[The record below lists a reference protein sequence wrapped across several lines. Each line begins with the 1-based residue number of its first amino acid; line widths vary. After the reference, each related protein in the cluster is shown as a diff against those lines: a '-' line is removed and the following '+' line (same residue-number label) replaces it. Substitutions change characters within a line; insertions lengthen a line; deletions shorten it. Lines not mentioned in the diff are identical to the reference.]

1 MGAWIIKDF
10 IEISDKTRK
19 GTILECFSYKEI
31 DETFICD
38 IIEDNKIKTIQI
50 SKTLPAEAYQII
62 DSILERKPQL
72 NFRVY
77 NLYFYNQYDISF
89 LEKMSHLRSLRIDC
103 HLRDWNNMIDFNILT
118 KLNLKSL
125 YLNAFELKDYTFIKN
140 LSKNLEELLIYADT
154 MGSSIYFDC
163 KWLLQYKKMHTLWL
177 GKKAK
182 KNIECLSE
190 MKSLKSLSLR
200 GIKLLSFDFLR
211 DLNLEKLE
219 LLWNSNNDLKEL
231 KELKTLKQIG
241 LWRINKLDNIDFVSE
256 LKNLEVIKL
265 QDLKH
270 ITKLPDLSRLSNLKI
285 LVLDNTGISIDDIEE
300 PYKSKV
306 KKYWR

>member
-1 MGAWIIKDF
+1 M
-10 IEISDKTRK
+10 
-19 GTILECFSYKEI
+19 
-31 DETFICD
+31 
-38 IIEDNKIKTIQI
+38 
-50 SKTLPAEAYQII
+50 
-62 DSILERKPQL
+62 
-72 NFRVY
+72 
-77 NLYFYNQYDISF
+77 
-89 LEKMSHLRSLRIDC
+89 
-103 HLRDWNNMIDFNILT
+103 
-118 KLNLKSL
+118 KSL